1 MDETTPAQQVPA
13 APALFNES
21 RRIQPG
27 PNPGREAHHSH
38 KLTMENNSPLL
49 LPSGLNSMLKN
60 TTETGDIG
68 IFSIKPSRLPRH
80 PAITRAAGRTRSNGG
95 NYRRGETQLPYHGPR
110 VFSLP
115 STIDDRSRLSS
126 YGRDATSE
134 IASLYEVSS
143 QKSSESSKVV
153 EDQDRRSYSMTLSS
167 FSGYRLANPHSS
179 TSLSSQIDQNE
190 AQRPRSSFQY
200 PARLKRPGFRPSSPA
215 LTDGGAVD
223 YSRRVEIQR
232 DANSP
237 NCQNVSLRP
246 LSLRSD
252 VNRST
257 PTATGQSHSPHG
269 FKPIS
274 VVQRDDAPGE
284 CSNNTEISESASKVN
299 SDPASYTNSHFP
311 NRMAASGP
319 IQNKPH
325 YSSPL
330 YYDYT
335 ENFFN
340 EVQEGNHATEELEG
354 ISPPPFL
361 VEKTIHEDRELS
373 SDWSYLAMTDLQG
386 RGFLATEQP
395 FTPHEDTKNLPDQP
409 ADISYVGGGK
419 LPSQGDSESVPEYGK
434 HNWSLESANS
444 PTVKYKVGST
454 NANQSPPQS
463 IESGPGVEMFKMRN
477 LVGEKPTIH
486 IEPESQR
493 NEAIDEVSL
502 SRNSPC
508 AASPHFQQV
517 SSPPSG
523 VIRTFANSSL
533 PIGSQGASIHDVK
546 GKPLSHEGSETD
558 KTEGDDGS
566 GNKLGLTPTQTPQS
580 PKTAPILQRSVSA
593 QNKRDKSSPCF
604 RGRPNS
610 TSSSQS
616 DMKLEVSK
624 PATQPWDLSFN
635 ESNQNYA
642 EFPDINQNSSMPLQ
656 SYKHSFQHSQMKFPA
671 RKYKSDGNL
680 AVPRNE
686 FTSIQ
691 TAGKSN
697 QHGDS
702 KVDFGQAESCDKT
715 PLAGGR
721 DDFRLASVVSPIPLY
736 PGKQFLIPSTTDD
749 SKPQPMTPALLE
761 TTLSED
767 TPISLSKEKS
777 PAEPTTQ
784 HFFAKFRLKTGAYTV
799 RPKPSP
805 LITQRRKL
813 DGSYP
818 LDDRRTDVSPVSLRR
833 PVNLAPKLK
842 LKVARASA
850 SPLGTVIINREAA
863 VQADLGGSEI
873 LSPEDLF
880 TPPPRLA
887 SLFRQVSR
895 HFRPKD
901 DYEEI
906 NAPDTTNIGE
916 LDGTGL
922 PFMSSSQEHAS
933 TIEARMNGPYPQI
946 LPRSSQFVGIL
957 SSPYP
962 LVSQEPVQDRMSPE
976 TPSKSR
982 QIPHDSA
989 VIQADVQA
997 GGAQSCFS
1005 DYGPQLEE
1013 SSHLQSNIPSLRT
1026 EQPSHHLEAGKEQAL
1041 RGAAWVRDAWDQF
1054 QSLDLADMDD
1064 ESDHA
1069 PDGPSHR
1076 LKTTVNGWLKGI
1088 KATMFGCGRPRR

>member
-1 MDETTPAQQVPA
+1 M
-13 APALFNES
+13 
-21 RRIQPG
+21 I
-27 PNPGREAHHSH
+27 
-38 KLTMENNSPLL
+38 
-49 LPSGLNSMLKN
+49 
-60 TTETGDIG
+60 
-68 IFSIKPSRLPRH
+68 
-80 PAITRAAGRTRSNGG
+80 
-95 NYRRGETQLPYHGPR
+95 
-110 VFSLP
+110 
-115 STIDDRSRLSS
+115 
-126 YGRDATSE
+126 
-134 IASLYEVSS
+134 
-143 QKSSESSKVV
+143 
-153 EDQDRRSYSMTLSS
+153 
-167 FSGYRLANPHSS
+167 
-179 TSLSSQIDQNE
+179 
-190 AQRPRSSFQY
+190 
-200 PARLKRPGFRPSSPA
+200 
-215 LTDGGAVD
+215 
-223 YSRRVEIQR
+223 
-232 DANSP
+232 
-237 NCQNVSLRP
+237 
-246 LSLRSD
+246 
-252 VNRST
+252 
-257 PTATGQSHSPHG
+257 
-269 FKPIS
+269 
-274 VVQRDDAPGE
+274 QRDDAPGE
-284 CSNNTEISESASKVN
+284 CSNNTEIPKSAPKVN

-340 EVQEGNHATEELEG
+340 EAQEGNHATEELDG

-395 FTPHEDTKNLPDQP
+395 FISHEDTKNLPDQP

-419 LPSQGDSESVPEYGK
+419 LPSQDDSESVPEYGK
-434 HNWSLESANS
+434 HNSSLESAKS
-444 PTVKYKVGST
+444 PTVKYNVGST

-477 LVGEKPTIH
+477 LVGERPTIH

-493 NEAIDEVSL
+493 NEGIDEPSL
-502 SRNSPC
+502 SSNSSC
-508 AASPHFQQV
+508 AASPRFQQV
-517 SSPPSG
+517 SSPASG

-533 PIGSQGASIHDVK
+533 PIGSQGASIRDVK
-546 GKPLSHEGSETD
+546 RKPLSQEGSETD
-558 KTEGDDGS
+558 KSEGDDGS
-566 GNKLGLTPTQTPQS
+566 GNKLGLTPIQTPQS
-580 PKTAPILQRSVSA
+580 PKTAAIAPILQRSVSA
-593 QNKRDKSSPCF
+593 QNERDNSSPYF

-610 TSSSQS
+610 TSSTQS
-616 DMKLEVSK
+616 DMKPEVLK

-642 EFPDINQNSSMPLQ
+642 EFPDINQSSSMPLQ
-656 SYKHSFQHSQMKFPA
+656 CYKHSFQHSQMKFPA
-671 RKYKSDGNL
+671 RKYKSDGSL

-697 QHGDS
+697 QHGNS
-702 KVDFGQAESCDKT
+702 REDFGQAGSSDKT

-749 SKPQPMTPALLE
+749 SKPQSTTPALSE
-761 TTLSED
+761 TTLSGE
-767 TPISLSKEKS
+767 TPISLSKGES

-784 HFFAKFRLKTGAYTV
+784 HFFAKFRLKTGAHTV

-805 LITQRRKL
+805 PVTRPRKL

-818 LDDRRTDVSPVSLRR
+818 LEDRRKDVSPASLRR

-863 VQADLGGSEI
+863 VQADLGDSEL

-880 TPPPRLA
+880 TPPPRLE

-922 PFMSSSQEHAS
+922 PVMSSSPGQAS

-946 LPRSSQFVGIL
+946 LPRSSQFVDIL

-976 TPSKSR
+976 TPPKSR
-982 QIPHDSA
+982 QLPHDLA

-1005 DYGPQLEE
+1005 DYGSQLEE
-1013 SSHLQSNIPSLRT
+1013 SSHLQSNIPSLRAA
-1026 EQPSHHLEAGKEQAL
+1026 QPSHHLGAGKEQAPG
-1041 RGAAWVRDAWDQF
+1041 GAAWVRDAWDQF
-1054 QSLDLADMDD
+1054 QSLDLAEMDD
-1064 ESDHA
+1064 ESDRA
-1069 PDGPSHR
+1069 PDRPSHR
-1076 LKTTVNGWLKGI
+1076 LKTTVNSWLEGI
-1088 KATMFGCGRPRR
+1088 KAMMFGCGRPRR